1 MQIFLSLGIG
11 FLLIA
16 SIIGGLGFA
25 FIGDIFG
32 TIVCFLL
39 TGVLGLTHDELG
51 RL

>member
-11 FLLIA
+11 LLLIA

-25 FIGDIFG
+25 FIGDLFG
-32 TIVCFLL
+32 TIICFLL
-39 TGVLGLTHDELG
+39 TIVLGLTHDELG